1 MSLAGL
7 PGDYPK
13 MSMRRR
19 PQSKRRRLLKELV
32 YRYGDSN
39 PGPVAEK
46 RSRRPRWSP
55 VASVFLGFWHGPL
68 GRFRSER
75 PLSCA
80 KFQESFK
87 CIPHRQ
93 GRPAAIHRCPKK
105 GNMPTRITLTDR
117 LAERI
122 AVLAAEAG
130 QPVDAFVE
138 RVLQGLVDA
147 DIEIRDGIP
156 VFRMPPDA
164 PVLTSADVDRL
175 LHRDL
180 HQ

>member
-1 MSLAGL
+1 MVSGCVGFVGVFALTFGSWRSLWAGFVR
-7 PGDYPK
+7 K
-13 MSMRRR
+13 
-19 PQSKRRRLLKELV
+19 V
-32 YRYGDSN
+32 
-39 PGPVAEK
+39 
-46 RSRRPRWSP
+46 SRFFQVHP
-55 VASVFLGFWHGPL
+55 AST
-68 GRFRSER
+68 
-75 PLSCA
+75 
-80 KFQESFK
+80 
-87 CIPHRQ
+87 
-93 GRPAAIHRCPKK
+93 GRPAVRSYRCPTKK
-105 GNMPTRITLTDR
+105 NMPTSITLNDR

-138 RVLQGLVDA
+138 NVLQGLVDA

-175 LHRDL
+175 LHSDL

>member
-1 MSLAGL
+1 MVSGCVGFVGDFARTFGSSLVGTAVFVGKVSRIFQVHPASTGAAG
-7 PGDYPK
+7 
-13 MSMRRR
+13 R
-19 PQSKRRRLLKELV
+19 
-32 YRYGDSN
+32 
-39 PGPVAEK
+39 
-46 RSRRPRWSP
+46 
-55 VASVFLGFWHGPL
+55 
-68 GRFRSER
+68 
-75 PLSCA
+75 
-80 KFQESFK
+80 
-87 CIPHRQ
+87 
-93 GRPAAIHRCPKK
+93 AILQVSKK
-105 GNMPTRITLTDR
+105 GNMPTSITLNDR

-164 PVLTSADVDRL
+164 PILTSADVDRL
-175 LHRDL
+175 LHSDL

>member
-1 MSLAGL
+1 MHLASTG
-7 PGDYPK
+7 
-13 MSMRRR
+13 
-19 PQSKRRRLLKELV
+19 
-32 YRYGDSN
+32 
-39 PGPVAEK
+39 A
-46 RSRRPRWSP
+46 
-55 VASVFLGFWHGPL
+55 A
-68 GRFRSER
+68 GR
-75 PLSCA
+75 
-80 KFQESFK
+80 
-87 CIPHRQ
+87 
-93 GRPAAIHRCPKK
+93 AILQVLEK
-105 GNMPTRITLTDR
+105 GNMPTSITLNDR

-175 LHRDL
+175 LHSDL